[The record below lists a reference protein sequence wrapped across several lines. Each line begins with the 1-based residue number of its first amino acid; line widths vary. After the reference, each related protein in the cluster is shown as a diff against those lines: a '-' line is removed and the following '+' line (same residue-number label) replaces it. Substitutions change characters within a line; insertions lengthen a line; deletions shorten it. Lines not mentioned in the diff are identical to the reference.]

1 MNRTML
7 LRLEAL
13 SLAEPVYRRSEE
25 EAGEELQSLNRS
37 VAVAFSIHF
46 SALNSRGKS
55 LGGKRRFT
63 PPSRESEDMDTIAK
77 SVFRNKNKDAQSSV
91 GSTLEEM
98 GIDVEDLPEKL
109 RSLDERFIVNIL
121 NEIIY
126 NGKAVTWDDIG
137 DHHLSC

>member
-1 MNRTML
+1 
-7 LRLEAL
+7 
-13 SLAEPVYRRSEE
+13 
-25 EAGEELQSLNRS
+25 
-37 VAVAFSIHF
+37 
-46 SALNSRGKS
+46 
-55 LGGKRRFT
+55 
-63 PPSRESEDMDTIAK
+63 MDTIAK

-98 GIDVEDLPEKL
+98 DLPEKL

>member
-1 MNRTML
+1 
-7 LRLEAL
+7 
-13 SLAEPVYRRSEE
+13 
-25 EAGEELQSLNRS
+25 
-37 VAVAFSIHF
+37 
-46 SALNSRGKS
+46 
-55 LGGKRRFT
+55 
-63 PPSRESEDMDTIAK
+63 MDTIAK

-126 NGKAVTWDDIG
+126 NRKAVTWDDIG

>member
-1 MNRTML
+1 
-7 LRLEAL
+7 
-13 SLAEPVYRRSEE
+13 
-25 EAGEELQSLNRS
+25 
-37 VAVAFSIHF
+37 
-46 SALNSRGKS
+46 
-55 LGGKRRFT
+55 
-63 PPSRESEDMDTIAK
+63 MDTIAK

-109 RSLDERFIVNIL
+109 RFLDERFIVNIL

>member
-1 MNRTML
+1 MN
-7 LRLEAL
+7 
-13 SLAEPVYRRSEE
+13 
-25 EAGEELQSLNRS
+25 
-37 VAVAFSIHF
+37 
-46 SALNSRGKS
+46 RGKS

-63 PPSRESEDMDTIAK
+63 PPSRSSDDGMDAIAK
-77 SVFRNKNKDAQSSV
+77 SILKNKKGGNSGNGGNSSSGS

-98 GIDVEDLPEKL
+98 GINPEDLPERL

-137 DHHLSC
+137 MFGDRMMRNE

>member
-1 MNRTML
+1 MN
-7 LRLEAL
+7 
-13 SLAEPVYRRSEE
+13 
-25 EAGEELQSLNRS
+25 
-37 VAVAFSIHF
+37 
-46 SALNSRGKS
+46 RGKS

-63 PPSRESEDMDTIAK
+63 PPSRSTEDGMDAIAK
-77 SVFRNKNKDAQSSV
+77 SILKNKKGGNNGNGGSGGGS

-98 GIDVEDLPEKL
+98 GIDPEDLPERL

-137 DHHLSC
+137 M

>member
-1 MNRTML
+1 
-7 LRLEAL
+7 
-13 SLAEPVYRRSEE
+13 
-25 EAGEELQSLNRS
+25 
-37 VAVAFSIHF
+37 
-46 SALNSRGKS
+46 
-55 LGGKRRFT
+55 
-63 PPSRESEDMDTIAK
+63 MDTIAK

-98 GIDVEDLPEKL
+98 GIDMEDLPEKL

-137 DHHLSC
+137 DHNLSC

>member
-1 MNRTML
+1 
-7 LRLEAL
+7 
-13 SLAEPVYRRSEE
+13 
-25 EAGEELQSLNRS
+25 
-37 VAVAFSIHF
+37 
-46 SALNSRGKS
+46 
-55 LGGKRRFT
+55 
-63 PPSRESEDMDTIAK
+63 
-77 SVFRNKNKDAQSSV
+77 
-91 GSTLEEM
+91 M